1 MIERWRPETHT
12 FHLPFGE
19 VTMTLQNVQF
29 LFGLR
34 VEVLLV
40 VFPNLLHRNFDW
52 DRLLQVHTGFTPA
65 PGDFTGNS
73 RLNISGPT
81 AGAVL
86 FLPIFTDVFVG
97 YRFMGSNLEDSFL
110 SSSLCGHLIMTS
122 FILYLLAAHL
132 LLGNPT
138 LGGSRYV
145 AIAPSHEAMRRG
157 LKQLYDKALVWT
169 LIPNPETRGGR
180 GPGCGRGYG
189 VFIHEGVGDVPLLL
203 APEPK
208 PEATE
213 DNDPVGHHD
222 QVHSPPFNPSPF
234 TPGSSSMP
242 KSHHFSTYVAPS
254 WVDEPNP
261 KSYYDMPSQDLTCTL
276 HLSFGSAEFGD
287 VATQDL
293 ACTSSSIPV
302 QTPEMI
308 SQTIAELFPDT
319 QVPAHIKNRKSKY
332 CADSV
337 AAIKRRDNRDGDDD
351 SHGGLRPRES
361 IQFRS
366 CVT

>member
-1 MIERWRPETHT
+1 MCAAWTFFDNRPHQNVIKYISRAGLWDVVRVGKIQLDHSLITAMIERWRPETHT

-19 VTMTLQNVQF
+19 VTMTLRNVQF

-34 VEVLLV
+34 VE
-40 VFPNLLHRNFDW
+40 
-52 DRLLQVHTGFTPA
+52 
-65 PGDFTGNS
+65 
-73 RLNISGPT
+73 GPT

-132 LLGNPT
+132 
-138 LGGSRYV
+138 V
-145 AIAPSHEAMRRG
+145 RRC
-157 LKQLYDKALVWT
+157 
-169 LIPNPETRGGR
+169 GGR
-180 GPGCGRGYG
+180 KGGCGPECGRGYG

-208 PEATE
+208 PEAAE

-222 QVHSPPFNPSPF
+222 QIHSLPFNPSPF

-276 HLSFGSAEFGD
+276 HLNFGSAEFGD

-308 SQTIAELFPDT
+308 SQTIAELFSDT
-319 QVPAHIKNRKSKY
+319 QVPARIKNRKSKY
-332 CADSV
+332 CADSI